1 MNDCGTAY
9 CVMAR
14 AIIPHFGDTPKY
26 LCCYTSYDFLIL
38 IVMGYESV
46 SAVLVLVILVA
57 LWFGWLPKRTVNGM
71 KSMLEHREDR
81 FSPTLHLVGE
91 WSTTRICDGTSML
104 AKGACMQPTQQKRT
118 LTPEYIAR
126 IRAARRA
133 AIRRRCVLV
142 SALAALTFVVFLAG
156 CSGIFSP
163 VFALIPGAMLAVVLY
178 FGARASKHA
187 RAWEARI
194 AKMRA
199 ASKRKT
205 EDELCERRNSA
216 VVRQLKDYSSASDS
230 DFNGE
235 INSYDAISQND
246 NAEYSVSQTV
256 VPVRNGASRDNTE
269 TSVMEQSEIRVALHR
284 AEQERNAALRERLYK
299 EESESKESNIVEVE
313 NKDAFDSSNASVT
326 SKQNYNSNQ
335 DLISFS
341 LGSQTKSDS
350 RNANLASRAPE
361 SLEIKST
368 KQVVKAVPVADAA
381 GADANATNATADTNF
396 AAANSSQFH
405 EKEKVSEV
413 DAPESSEDSLGVAN
427 LHDVLAR
434 RNA

>member
-1 MNDCGTAY
+1 
-9 CVMAR
+9 
-14 AIIPHFGDTPKY
+14 
-26 LCCYTSYDFLIL
+26 
-38 IVMGYESV
+38 MGYESV

-91 WSTTRICDGTSML
+91 WSTARICDGTGML

-142 SALAALTFVVFLAG
+142 AALAALTFVVFLAG

-199 ASKRKT
+199 ASKRKA

-216 VVRQLKDYSSASDS
+216 VIRQLKDYSSASDS

-299 EESESKESNIVEVE
+299 EESESKESNIVEAE
-313 NKDAFDSSNASVT
+313 NKDAYDSSNASVA
-326 SKQNYNSNQ
+326 SEQNYKSNQ

-341 LGSQTKSDS
+341 LGSQTKYDS
-350 RNANLASRAPE
+350 SNANLASRTPE

-381 GADANATNATADTNF
+381 EATNATVAAAATVATNF
-396 AAANSSQFH
+396 AASNSSQFH

>member
-1 MNDCGTAY
+1 
-9 CVMAR
+9 
-14 AIIPHFGDTPKY
+14 
-26 LCCYTSYDFLIL
+26 
-38 IVMGYESV
+38 
-46 SAVLVLVILVA
+46 
-57 LWFGWLPKRTVNGM
+57 M

-91 WSTTRICDGTSML
+91 WSTARICDGTSML

-142 SALAALTFVVFLAG
+142 VALAALTFVVFLAG

-163 VFALIPGAMLAVVLY
+163 VFALIPGAILAVVLY

-194 AKMRA
+194 ATMRA
-199 ASKRKT
+199 ASKCKA
-205 EDELCERRNSA
+205 EDELCERHNSA
-216 VVRQLKDYSSASDS
+216 VIRQLKDYSSASDS

-235 INSYDAISQND
+235 INSSDAISQND
-246 NAEYSVSQTV
+246 SAEYSVSQTV
-256 VPVRNGASRDNTE
+256 VPVRNDASRDNTE

-299 EESESKESNIVEVE
+299 EESESKESNIVEAE
-313 NKDAFDSSNASVT
+313 KKDAYDSSNAFVASE
-326 SKQNYNSNQ
+326 QNYQSNQ

-341 LGSQTKSDS
+341 LDSQTKSDS
-350 RNANLASRAPE
+350 GNANLASRTPE

-368 KQVVKAVPVADAA
+368 KQVVKAVPVANVDNADDAA
-381 GADANATNATADTNF
+381 NF
-396 AAANSSQFH
+396 AATNSSQFH

>member
-9 CVMAR
+9 CVMSR
-14 AIIPHFGDTPKY
+14 AIIPHFGDTPKC
-26 LCCYTSYDFLIL
+26 LCCYTSYDFFILIL
-38 IVMGYESV
+38 MGYESV

-91 WSTTRICDGTSML
+91 WSTARICDGTSML

-142 SALAALTFVVFLAG
+142 VALAALTFVVFLAG

-194 AKMRA
+194 ATMRA
-199 ASKRKT
+199 ASKCKA
-205 EDELCERRNSA
+205 EDELCERHNSA
-216 VVRQLKDYSSASDS
+216 VIRQLKDYSSASDS

-235 INSYDAISQND
+235 INSSDAISQND
-246 NAEYSVSQTV
+246 SAEYSVSQTV
-256 VPVRNGASRDNTE
+256 VPVRNDASRDNTE

-299 EESESKESNIVEVE
+299 EESESKESNIVETE
-313 NKDAFDSSNASVT
+313 KKDAYDSSNAFVASE
-326 SKQNYNSNQ
+326 QNYQSNQ

-341 LGSQTKSDS
+341 LDSQTKSDS
-350 RNANLASRAPE
+350 GNANLASRTPE

-368 KQVVKAVPVADAA
+368 KQVVKAVPVANVDNADDAA
-381 GADANATNATADTNF
+381 NF
-396 AAANSSQFH
+396 AATNSSQFH